1 MMITM
6 TIMMIYNDDSYQPPE
21 SAIGI
26 EGRRRKGRG
35 QDGHHVRNR
44 YTAMVIIVIV
54 IIITI
59 VKIIIVRE
67 KKIADGHHDRS
78 R

>member
-1 MMITM
+1 ML
-6 TIMMIYNDDSYQPPE
+6 IMMIYNDDNDDSYQPPE

-54 IIITI
+54 FIITI